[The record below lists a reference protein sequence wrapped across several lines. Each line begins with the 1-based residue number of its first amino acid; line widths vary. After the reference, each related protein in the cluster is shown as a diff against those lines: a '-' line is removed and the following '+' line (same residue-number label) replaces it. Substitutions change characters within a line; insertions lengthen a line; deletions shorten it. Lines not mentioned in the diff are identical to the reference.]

1 MARSKNGR
9 KNYQRNFTVIL
20 SEYKRDKII
29 EYRDTQFMSREY
41 DVPLDF
47 DWKIE
52 EWAYDNFVKGLE
64 KTMFVFARNLEREVL
79 PELVSFMKRNTD
91 FSDFCI
97 DAFINKIKAM
107 PKKHFEKVSIWLPT
121 LVGQPSS
128 SSFVIDVYNI
138 KI

>member
-1 MARSKNGR
+1 MARTKNGR
-9 KNYQRNFTVIL
+9 KNYQREYTIIL

-41 DVPLDF
+41 DVPEDF

-52 EWAYDNFVKGLE
+52 EWAYDNLIKSLE

-79 PELVSFMKRNTD
+79 PELVSFMKQNTD
-91 FSDFCI
+91 LTDLCI
-97 DAFINKIKAM
+97 NTFINKIKAM
-107 PKKHFEKVSIWLPT
+107 PKNDFVKVSIWLPT

>member
-1 MARSKNGR
+1 MARTKNGR
-9 KNYQRNFTVIL
+9 KNYQREYTIIL

-29 EYRDTQFMSREY
+29 EYRDTQFISRDY

-47 DWKIE
+47 DWKMLDWEFQILIK
-52 EWAYDNFVKGLE
+52 AFE
-64 KTMFVFARNLEREVL
+64 KTSFVFATNLEREVCL
-79 PELVSFMKRNTD
+79 DVISFLKLNTNLTD
-91 FSDFCI
+91 LCI
-97 DAFINKIKAM
+97 NTFINKIKAM
-107 PKKHFEKVSIWLPT
+107 PKNDFVKVSIWLPT